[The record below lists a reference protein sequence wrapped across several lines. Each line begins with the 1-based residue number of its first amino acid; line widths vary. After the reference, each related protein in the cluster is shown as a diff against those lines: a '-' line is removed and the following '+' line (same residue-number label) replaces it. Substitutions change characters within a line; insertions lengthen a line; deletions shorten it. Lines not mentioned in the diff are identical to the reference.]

1 MPTMKLGGDRD
12 YTLIKE
18 LYYSSRYKIALQ
30 LVSWGGLPP
39 LIIKVKMYNEDGDL
53 KRGRIIGLNKYD
65 LEFLK
70 ENYESIMAEI
80 ERFETKE

>member
-1 MPTMKLGGDRD
+1 MGGDKD

-39 LIIKVKMYNEDGDL
+39 LVIKVKMYAEVGEM

-80 ERFETKE
+80 DKFEVENKKSK

>member
-1 MPTMKLGGDRD
+1 MPMMKLGGDKD

-39 LIIKVKMYNEDGDL
+39 LIIKVKMYEKDGEF
-53 KRGRIIGLNKYD
+53 KRGRIIGLSKYD

-70 ENYESIMAEI
+70 DNYESIMAEI
-80 ERFETKE
+80 DKFESK